1 LNRIESG
8 QGLVNTT
15 LKTRAS
21 RGLERLWLTR
31 SAAQGGSAG
40 LLVASVCWLSAHCS
54 NASSLLARQ
63 RFFQG
68 REITVSSLQEAH
80 ATLSSTMLPKS
91 RWERLRR
98 FFSLQPFGDE
108 MLTPGVQMWLY
119 AAWILVMA
127 MALLE
132 GCAWGWFG
140 SGVASGWPGVV
151 IGIALGG
158 LAFLII
164 WALDASLMTSN
175 LTGQGVGDFPD
186 CCSVGID
193 WVLGVAYGTLPG
205 TVCIS
210 GRHRG

>member
-1 LNRIESG
+1 M
-8 QGLVNTT
+8 
-15 LKTRAS
+15 
-21 RGLERLWLTR
+21 
-31 SAAQGGSAG
+31 
-40 LLVASVCWLSAHCS
+40 
-54 NASSLLARQ
+54 SL
-63 RFFQG
+63 
-68 REITVSSLQEAH
+68 LQEAH
-80 ATLSSTMLPKS
+80 ATLSPTMLPVS

-127 MALLE
+127 MVLLE